1 MKIEKLCKIDGKH
14 LFFTPKC
21 AILYMHVGVF
31 ILEKKGEFMKKLKK
45 FLDEVKKELK
55 KVRWPNR
62 NEMLKYSVATIS
74 FVIFFAVF
82 FYLIDLAVAFI
93 RTLV

>member
-1 MKIEKLCKIDGKH
+1 
-14 LFFTPKC
+14 
-21 AILYMHVGVF
+21 
-31 ILEKKGEFMKKLKK
+31 MKKIKK

-62 NEMLKYSVATIS
+62 KEMVKYSVATIC

>member
-1 MKIEKLCKIDGKH
+1 
-14 LFFTPKC
+14 
-21 AILYMHVGVF
+21 
-31 ILEKKGEFMKKLKK
+31 MKKIRK

-62 NEMLKYSVATIS
+62 KEMVKYSVATIC